1 MKKKVEADIDILS
14 HQSVDRATDEFKEN
28 FCKFII
34 KHYLRKFHF
43 LFYFF
48 FALDKSDYFSSPKFS
63 TPRAGTN
70 EWKKGYLAAKLDAK
84 NP

>member
-14 HQSVDRATDEFKEN
+14 HQSVDRATDEFKAN

-43 LFYFF
+43 IFYFF
-48 FALDKSDYFSSPKFS
+48 C
-63 TPRAGTN
+63 TR
-70 EWKKGYLAAKLDAK
+70 
-84 NP
+84 